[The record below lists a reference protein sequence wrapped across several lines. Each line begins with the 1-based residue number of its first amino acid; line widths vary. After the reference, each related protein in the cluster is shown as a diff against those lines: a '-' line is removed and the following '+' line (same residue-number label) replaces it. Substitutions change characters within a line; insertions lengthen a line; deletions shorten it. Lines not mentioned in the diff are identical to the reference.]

1 LLSTLKSKLSDTAL
15 ILAGGM
21 SRQRAQDLINDGLID
36 LAVFGTAY
44 ISNPDLVARLENN
57 WPLTEAKRET
67 FYGGWAA
74 GYVDY
79 APHQG
84 QAIATWQGSS
94 S

>member
-1 LLSTLKSKLSDTAL
+1 
-15 ILAGGM
+15 M

-67 FYGGWAA
+67 FYGGGAA

-84 QAIATWQGSS
+84 
-94 S
+94 

>member
-1 LLSTLKSKLSDTAL
+1 MLSTLKSKLPDTAL

-67 FYGGWAA
+67 FYGGGAA

-84 QAIATWQGSS
+84 
-94 S
+94 